1 MRSYVSSDAV
11 KPKEWE
17 SNKKEEDLKK
27 KQIKK
32 NHIKIIIEFFFLIG
46 CSWNRDHNLLNWLL
60 KIKIIWILIQIK
72 NSMNIKYY
80 AKNLK
85 LTRKI

>member
-27 KQIKK
+27 TKLKK

-46 CSWNRDHNLLNWLL
+46 CS
-60 KIKIIWILIQIK
+60 
-72 NSMNIKYY
+72 
-80 AKNLK
+80 
-85 LTRKI
+85 

>member
-32 NHIKIIIEFFFLIG
+32 KI
-46 CSWNRDHNLLNWLL
+46 
-60 KIKIIWILIQIK
+60 
-72 NSMNIKYY
+72 
-80 AKNLK
+80 
-85 LTRKI
+85 T